1 MLKEMAMTIIATT
14 FSIILTFGS
23 SSIIEKRQKEKNRRQ
38 TVMMVIHDIEE
49 NVKQLKECI

>member
-1 MLKEMAMTIIATT
+1 MAFIGYVL
-14 FSIILTFGS
+14 ILYVMFDGAKRL
-23 SSIIEKRQKEKNRRQ
+23 EKRQKEKSRRQ